1 MNNRHDCKG
10 ERPRQPVCCR
20 TNAPAPPATSIP
32 VDLRGPKNLTL
43 ECTHTC
49 THTPGITCGARL
61 SGMSDFKG
69 CFIFGSSVGFVALL
83 CWQTRKQVAN
93 IKHYSGAV
101 THPNKHTHTCVR
113 ACSCALTH
121 FSGDHFERQCSSGGE
136 MLTEQRSAGGSP
148 DSSAKVRETRR
159 SGFIST

>member
-1 MNNRHDCKG
+1 MTARKKGHDS
-10 ERPRQPVCCR
+10 PSAVAQTLQHRQQLASRWTCEVLK
-20 TNAPAPPATSIP
+20 TSHFNA
-32 VDLRGPKNLTL
+32 
-43 ECTHTC
+43 
-49 THTPGITCGARL
+49 HTPAHTPPCITCGARL

-83 CWQTRKQVAN
+83 CWQTRKQVGN

-101 THPNKHTHTCVR
+101 THPNKHTQVH

-121 FSGDHFERQCSSGGE
+121 FSGDHFGRQCSSGGE
-136 MLTEQRSAGGSP
+136 MLTEQMSAGGSP